1 LESSSENK
9 YDNSAANAEENSG
22 SKMLKKANSD
32 LVRRQNR
39 GLFLETLRQHGPLA
53 RITLGHKTG
62 LSPASITS
70 ISAQLIDEGLVCS
83 IGEGDVVSPQT
94 KRGRPQTR
102 LALNPGAT
110 NVLAVSISVDSVELV
125 FADFS
130 GATHAP
136 VKLRMDTY
144 DIPKEEFGPRVANEI
159 KANAKKLGIAL
170 NSISR
175 IGIAVQGV
183 ADTITGEIP
192 WSPAF
197 RTRDIPVVKPLE
209 RILGISCSIGN
220 NANMIAEALIAADRK
235 KYGGNTAVVFLGHGV
250 GLGLILNGA
259 VYDGANGR
267 AAELGHMNHLPD
279 GPLCRCG
286 RHGCLEAFS
295 ADYGIMRM
303 ANAGHGNDFDVHAA
317 VHDADMR
324 ELELAAE
331 AGNTVAIN
339 AFNRAGEVLG
349 FGIARLIALINPQ
362 RVVLAGPGT
371 RAYDLMKDCIW
382 EALRRGLVHDLR
394 KYVEFEVVPYGKDMI
409 TTGTLVETLRH
420 LDRDVF
426 ATGQKGAMPEFA
438 GRKIA

>member
-1 LESSSENK
+1 MLEKSNG
-9 YDNSAANAEENSG
+9 SA
-22 SKMLKKANSD
+22 MLKKANSD

-53 RITLGHKTG
+53 RIILGHKTG

-70 ISAQLIDEGLVCS
+70 ISAQLIDEGLVYS
-83 IGEGDVVSPQT
+83 IGEEDAVAAQT
-94 KRGRPQTR
+94 KRGRPQIR
-102 LALNPGAT
+102 LALNPTAT

-130 GATHAP
+130 GATHEP
-136 VKLRMDTY
+136 LKLRMETF
-144 DIPKEEFGPRVANEI
+144 DIPKEEFGPRVAHEI
-159 KANAKKLGIAL
+159 KVNGTKLGIAL
-170 NSISR
+170 SSISR

-197 RTRDIPVVKPLE
+197 RARDIPVVKPLE
-209 RILGISCSIGN
+209 RILGIPCSIGN

-235 KYGGNTAVVFLGHGV
+235 KYSGNTAVVFLGHGV
-250 GLGLILNGA
+250 GMGLILNGV

-267 AAELGHMNHLPD
+267 AAEFGHMNHLPD

-295 ADYGIMRM
+295 ADYGIVRM
-303 ANAGHGNDFDVHAA
+303 ANFGQDKEFDVHAA
-317 VHDADMR
+317 IRDEDMR
-324 ELELAAE
+324 DLELAAQGGD
-331 AGNTVAIN
+331 ASAVN

-349 FGIARLIALINPQ
+349 FGMARLIALINPQ

-371 RAYDLMKDCIW
+371 RAYGLMKDSIW

-426 ATGQKGAMPEFA
+426 ATGQRNAIAEFA

>member
-1 LESSSENK
+1 MLEKN
-9 YDNSAANAEENSG
+9 NGSA
-22 SKMLKKANSD
+22 MLKKANSD

-70 ISAQLIDEGLVCS
+70 ISAQLIDEGLVYS
-83 IGEGDVVSPQT
+83 IGEEDAVSAQT

-110 NVLAVSISVDSVELV
+110 NVLAVSISVDSIELV

-130 GATHAP
+130 GATHEP

-144 DIPKEEFGPRVANEI
+144 EIPKEEFGPRVAHEI
-159 KANAKKLGIAL
+159 KANARKLGIAL
-170 NSISR
+170 SSITR

-197 RTRDIPVVKPLE
+197 RARDIPVVKPLE
-209 RILGISCSIGN
+209 RILGIPCSIGN

-235 KYGGNTAVVFLGHGV
+235 KYGGNSAVVFLGHGV
-250 GLGLILNGA
+250 GLGLILNGV

-303 ANAGHGNDFDVHAA
+303 ANDDQGHDFDVHAA
-317 VHDADMR
+317 VRDEEMR

-331 AGNTVAIN
+331 AGDTVAIN

-371 RAYDLMKDCIW
+371 RAYSLMKDCIW

-426 ATGQKGAMPEFA
+426 AMGQKGAVLEFA

>member
-1 LESSSENK
+1 
-9 YDNSAANAEENSG
+9 
-22 SKMLKKANSD
+22 MLKKANSD

-62 LSPASITS
+62 LSPASITT
-70 ISAQLIDEGLVCS
+70 ISAQLIVEGLVYS
-83 IGEGDVVSPQT
+83 VGEDDAVSVEI

-102 LALNPGAT
+102 LALNPKAT
-110 NVLAVSISVDSVELV
+110 NVLAVSISVDSIELV

-136 VKLRMDTY
+136 LKLRMDTY
-144 DIPKEEFGPRVANEI
+144 EIPKEEFGPRVAREI
-159 KANAKKLGIAL
+159 KVNAKKLGIAL
-170 NSISR
+170 NSITR

-197 RTRDIPVVKPLE
+197 RARDIPVVKPLE
-209 RILGISCSIGN
+209 RILGIPCSIGN

-235 KYGGNTAVVFLGHGV
+235 KYGGTTAVVFLGHGV
-250 GLGLILNGA
+250 GLGLILNGV

-267 AAELGHMNHLPD
+267 AAEFGHMNHLPD

-286 RHGCLEAFS
+286 RRGCLEAFS

-303 ANAGHGNDFDVHAA
+303 ANGGQGNDFDVHAA
-317 VHDADMR
+317 VRDEDMR

-331 AGNTVAIN
+331 AGDAIAIN

-349 FGIARLIALINPQ
+349 FGFARLIALINPQ

-382 EALRRGLVHDLR
+382 EALRRGLVNDLR
-394 KYVEFEVVPYGKDMI
+394 KYVEFEVVPYGNDMI
-409 TTGTLVETLRH
+409 TTGTLVEALRH

-426 ATGQKGAMPEFA
+426 ATGQKGAILEFA

>member
-1 LESSSENK
+1 
-9 YDNSAANAEENSG
+9 
-22 SKMLKKANSD
+22 MLKKANSD

-70 ISAQLIDEGLVCS
+70 ISGQLIDEGLVYS
-83 IGEGDVVSPQT
+83 IGEDSVSMQT

-110 NVLAVSISVDSVELV
+110 NVLAVSISVDSIELV

-130 GATHAP
+130 GATHEP

-144 DIPKEEFGPRVANEI
+144 EIPKEEFGPRVAHEI

-170 NSISR
+170 NSITR

-197 RTRDIPVVKPLE
+197 RARDIPVVKPLE
-209 RILGISCSIGN
+209 RILGIPCSIGN

-235 KYGGNTAVVFLGHGV
+235 KYSGNTAVVFLGHGV
-250 GLGLILNGA
+250 GLGLILNGV

-303 ANAGHGNDFDVHAA
+303 AKDGQGDDFDVHAA
-317 VHDADMR
+317 VRDEDMR

-331 AGNTVAIN
+331 AGDTVAVD

-371 RAYDLMKDCIW
+371 RAYVLMKDCIW

-409 TTGTLVETLRH
+409 TTGTLVETLRY

-426 ATGQKGAMPEFA
+426 ATGQRGAVLEFS

>member
-1 LESSSENK
+1 
-9 YDNSAANAEENSG
+9 
-22 SKMLKKANSD
+22 MLKKANSD

-70 ISAQLIDEGLVCS
+70 ISGQLIDEGLVYS
-83 IGEGDVVSPQT
+83 IGEDHAVSTQI

-130 GATHAP
+130 GATHEP
-136 VKLRMDTY
+136 LKLRMETY
-144 DIPKEEFGPRVANEI
+144 EIPKEEFGPRVAREI

-170 NSISR
+170 NSITR

-197 RTRDIPVVKPLE
+197 RARDIPVVKPLE
-209 RILGISCSIGN
+209 RILGIPCSIGN

-235 KYGGNTAVVFLGHGV
+235 RYGGTTAVVFMGHGI
-250 GLGLILNGA
+250 GLGLILNGS
-259 VYDGANGR
+259 VYSGATGR
-267 AAELGHMNHLPD
+267 AAEFGHMNHLPD

-303 ANAGHGNDFDVHAA
+303 ANEGQGNDFDVHAA
-317 VHDADMR
+317 VRDEDLR

-331 AGNTVAIN
+331 AGDAVAIN

-349 FGIARLIALINPQ
+349 FGIGRLIALINPQ

-371 RAYDLMKDCIW
+371 RAYGLMKDCIW

-394 KYVEFEVVPYGKDMI
+394 KYVEFEVVPYGQDMI

-426 ATGQKGAMPEFA
+426 ATGQRGAVLEFT

>member
-1 LESSSENK
+1 
-9 YDNSAANAEENSG
+9 
-22 SKMLKKANSD
+22 MLKKATSD

-70 ISAQLIDEGLVCS
+70 ISGQLIDEGLVYS
-83 IGEGDVVSPQT
+83 IGEDHAVSTQI

-136 VKLRMDTY
+136 LKLRMDTY
-144 DIPKEEFGPRVANEI
+144 GIPKEEFGPRVAHEI

-170 NSISR
+170 NSITR

-197 RTRDIPVVKPLE
+197 RARDIPVVKPLE
-209 RILGISCSIGN
+209 RILGIRCSIGN

-235 KYGGNTAVVFLGHGV
+235 RYGGTTAVVFMGHGI
-250 GLGLILNGA
+250 GLGLILNGS
-259 VYDGANGR
+259 VYSGATGR
-267 AAELGHMNHLPD
+267 AAEFGHMNHLPD

-303 ANAGHGNDFDVHAA
+303 ANEDQGSDFDVHAA
-317 VHDADMR
+317 VRDEDLR

-331 AGNTVAIN
+331 AGDAVAVN

-394 KYVEFEVVPYGKDMI
+394 KYVEFEVVPYGNDMI
-409 TTGTLVETLRH
+409 TTGTLMETLRH

-426 ATGQKGAMPEFA
+426 ATGQRGAVLEFI

>member
-1 LESSSENK
+1 
-9 YDNSAANAEENSG
+9 
-22 SKMLKKANSD
+22 MLKKANSD

-70 ISAQLIDEGLVCS
+70 ISAQLIDEGLVYS
-83 IGEGDVVSPQT
+83 IGEDDAVSAET

-110 NVLAVSISVDSVELV
+110 NVLAVSISVDSIELV

-130 GATHAP
+130 GATHEP

-144 DIPKEEFGPRVANEI
+144 EIPKEEFGPRVAHEI
-159 KANAKKLGIAL
+159 KANARKLGIAL
-170 NSISR
+170 SSITR

-197 RTRDIPVVKPLE
+197 RARDIPVVKPLE
-209 RILGISCSIGN
+209 RILGIPCSIGN

-250 GLGLILNGA
+250 GLGLILNGV

-267 AAELGHMNHLPD
+267 AAEFGHMNHLPD

-303 ANAGHGNDFDVHAA
+303 ANDGQGNDFDVHAA
-317 VHDADMR
+317 VRDEDMR

-331 AGNTVAIN
+331 AGDAVAIN

-371 RAYDLMKDCIW
+371 RAYGLMKDCIW

-426 ATGQKGAMPEFA
+426 ATGQRGAVLEFA

>member
-1 LESSSENK
+1 
-9 YDNSAANAEENSG
+9 
-22 SKMLKKANSD
+22 MLKKANSD

-53 RITLGHKTG
+53 RITLGHRTG

-70 ISAQLIDEGLVCS
+70 ISAQLIDEGLVYS
-83 IGEGDVVSPQT
+83 IVEDDAVSAEI

-102 LALNPGAT
+102 LALNPTAT
-110 NVLAVSISVDSVELV
+110 NVLAVSISVDSIELV

-130 GATHAP
+130 GATHEP
-136 VKLRMDTY
+136 IKLRMDTY
-144 DIPKEEFGPRVANEI
+144 DIPKEEFGPRVAHEI

-170 NSISR
+170 SSITL

-197 RTRDIPVVKPLE
+197 RARDIPVVKPLE
-209 RILGISCSIGN
+209 RILGIPCSIGN
-220 NANMIAEALIAADRK
+220 NTNMIAEALIAADRK

-250 GLGLILNGA
+250 GLGLILNGV
-259 VYDGANGR
+259 VYGGANGR
-267 AAELGHMNHLPD
+267 AGEFGHMNHLPD

-295 ADYGIMRM
+295 ADYGIVRM
-303 ANAGHGNDFDVHAA
+303 ANDGQGHDFDVHAA
-317 VHDADMR
+317 VRDEDMR

-331 AGNTVAIN
+331 AGDTVAVN

-371 RAYDLMKDCIW
+371 RA
-382 EALRRGLVHDLR
+382 
-394 KYVEFEVVPYGKDMI
+394 
-409 TTGTLVETLRH
+409 
-420 LDRDVF
+420 
-426 ATGQKGAMPEFA
+426 
-438 GRKIA
+438 

>member
-1 LESSSENK
+1 
-9 YDNSAANAEENSG
+9 
-22 SKMLKKANSD
+22 MLKKANSD

-70 ISAQLIDEGLVCS
+70 ISAQLIDEGLVYS
-83 IGEGDVVSPQT
+83 IGEDDVVSLQT

-110 NVLAVSISVDSVELV
+110 NVLAVAISVDSIELV

-130 GATHAP
+130 GATHEP
-136 VKLRMDTY
+136 IKLRMDTY
-144 DIPKEEFGPRVANEI
+144 EIPKEEFGPRVAHEI
-159 KANAKKLGIAL
+159 KANARKLGIDL
-170 NSISR
+170 SSITR

-197 RTRDIPVVKPLE
+197 RARDIPVVKPLE
-209 RILGISCSIGN
+209 RILGIPCSIGN

-235 KYGGNTAVVFLGHGV
+235 KYGGNSAVVFLGHGV
-250 GLGLILNGA
+250 GLGLILNGV

-267 AAELGHMNHLPD
+267 AAELGHMNHIPD

-303 ANAGHGNDFDVHAA
+303 ANDGQEHDFDVHAA
-317 VHDADMR
+317 VRDDDMR
-324 ELELAAE
+324 KLELAAE
-331 AGNTVAIN
+331 AGDAVAIN

-349 FGIARLIALINPQ
+349 FGIARLVALINPQ

-394 KYVEFEVVPYGKDMI
+394 KYVEFEVAPYGKDMI

-426 ATGQKGAMPEFA
+426 ATGQKGTVVEFA
-438 GRKIA
+438 GRKFA

>member
-1 LESSSENK
+1 
-9 YDNSAANAEENSG
+9 
-22 SKMLKKANSD
+22 MLKKANSD

-39 GLFLETLRQHGPLA
+39 GLVLETLRQHGPLA
-53 RITLGHKTG
+53 RITLGYQTG

-70 ISAQLIDEGLVCS
+70 ISGQLIDEGLVYS
-83 IGEGDVVSPQT
+83 IIEDEEVSTQA

-102 LALNPGAT
+102 LALNPQAT
-110 NVLAVSISVDSVELV
+110 NVLAISISVDGVELV

-130 GATHAP
+130 GATREP
-136 VKLRMDTY
+136 IKLRLDTFAT
-144 DIPKEEFGPRVANEI
+144 PKEDFGPRVADEI
-159 KANAKKLGIAL
+159 KANAKRLGIAL
-170 NSISR
+170 TSIKR
-175 IGIAVQGV
+175 IGVAVQGV
-183 ADTITGEIP
+183 SDTITGEIP

-197 RTRDIPVVKPLE
+197 RARDIPVVRPLE
-209 RILGISCSIGN
+209 RILGIPCSIGN
-220 NANMIAEALIAADRK
+220 NANMIAEALIATDRK
-235 KYGGNTAVVFLGHGV
+235 KYGGTTAVVFLGHGV
-250 GLGLILNGA
+250 GLGLILNG
-259 VYDGANGR
+259 VVFHGANGR
-267 AAELGHMNHLPD
+267 AAELGHMNHIPD

-303 ANAGHGNDFDVHAA
+303 ANDRRGTDFDVHAA
-317 VHDADMR
+317 VRDDDMR

-331 AGNTVAIN
+331 AGDTVATN

-371 RAYDLMKDCIW
+371 RAYDLLKDSVG

-394 KYVEFEVVPYGKDMI
+394 KNVEFEVVPFGKDMI
-409 TTGTLVETLRH
+409 ATGTLVETLRH
-420 LDRDVF
+420 LDSDVY
-426 ATGQKGAMPEFA
+426 ATGQKGTVIEFS

>member
-1 LESSSENK
+1 MTIQQ
-9 YDNSAANAEENSG
+9 ANAGEYSG
-22 SKMLKKANSD
+22 STMLKKANSD

-70 ISAQLIDEGLVCS
+70 ISAQLIDEGLVYS
-83 IGEGDVVSPQT
+83 IGEDEVVSVQT

-110 NVLAVSISVDSVELV
+110 NVLAVAISVDNIELV

-130 GATHAP
+130 GATHEP

-144 DIPKEEFGPRVANEI
+144 EIPKEEFGPRVAHEI
-159 KANAKKLGIAL
+159 RINAQKLGIAL
-170 NSISR
+170 SSITR
-175 IGIAVQGV
+175 IGVAVQGV

-197 RTRDIPVVKPLE
+197 RARDIPVVKPLE
-209 RILGISCSIGN
+209 RILGIPCSIGN
-220 NANMIAEALIAADRK
+220 NANMMAEALIAADRK

-250 GLGLILNGA
+250 GLGLILNGV

-303 ANAGHGNDFDVHAA
+303 AHDRQNHDFDVHAA
-317 VHDADMR
+317 VRDEEMR
-324 ELELAAE
+324 TLELAAE
-331 AGNTVAIN
+331 AGDPVAVN

-371 RAYDLMKDCIW
+371 RAYGLMKDCIW

-426 ATGQKGAMPEFA
+426 AMGQKGAVLEFA

>member
-1 LESSSENK
+1 
-9 YDNSAANAEENSG
+9 
-22 SKMLKKANSD
+22 MLKKANSD

-70 ISAQLIDEGLVCS
+70 ISGQLIDEGLVYS
-83 IGEGDVVSPQT
+83 IVEGEAVSEQI
-94 KRGRPQTR
+94 KRGRPLTR
-102 LALNPGAT
+102 LALNPKAT

-130 GATHAP
+130 GATHDP
-136 VKLRMDTY
+136 LKLRMDTY
-144 DIPKEEFGPRVANEI
+144 EIPKEDFGPRVALEI

-170 NSISR
+170 NSITR

-197 RTRDIPVVKPLE
+197 RARDIPVVKPLE
-209 RILGISCSIGN
+209 RILGIPCSIGN
-220 NANMIAEALIAADRK
+220 NANMIAESLIATDRK

-250 GLGLILNGA
+250 GLGLILNGV

-267 AAELGHMNHLPD
+267 AAEFGHMNHLPD

-303 ANAGHGNDFDVHAA
+303 ANDRQGNDFDVHAA
-317 VHDADMR
+317 VRDEDMR
-324 ELELAAE
+324 ELERAAE
-331 AGNTVAIN
+331 AGDTVAIN

-371 RAYDLMKDCIW
+371 RAYNLMKDCIW

-426 ATGQKGAMPEFA
+426 AMGQKGAVLEFA

>member
-1 LESSSENK
+1 MTIQQQMLEK
-9 YDNSAANAEENSG
+9 NSG
-22 SKMLKKANSD
+22 STMLKKANSD

-70 ISAQLIDEGLVCS
+70 ISAQLIDEGLVYS
-83 IGEGDVVSPQT
+83 IGEEDAVSLQA

-102 LALNPGAT
+102 LALNPKAT

-130 GATHAP
+130 GATHEP
-136 VKLRMDTY
+136 LKLRIDTY
-144 DIPKEEFGPRVANEI
+144 EIPKEDFGPRVALEI

-170 NSISR
+170 SSITR

-197 RTRDIPVVKPLE
+197 RARDIPVVKPLE
-209 RILGISCSIGN
+209 RILGIPCSIGN
-220 NANMIAEALIAADRK
+220 NANMIAESLIATDRK
-235 KYGGNTAVVFLGHGV
+235 KYSGNTAVVFLGHGI
-250 GLGLILNGA
+250 GLGLILNGV

-267 AAELGHMNHLPD
+267 AAEFGHMNHLPD

-286 RHGCLEAFS
+286 RQGCLEAFS

-317 VHDADMR
+317 VRDEDMR
-324 ELELAAE
+324 DLELAAE
-331 AGNTVAIN
+331 AGDTVAIN

-371 RAYDLMKDCIW
+371 RAYSLMKDCIW
-382 EALRRGLVHDLR
+382 EGLRRGLVHDLR

-426 ATGQKGAMPEFA
+426 ATGQRGTVLEFA

>member
-1 LESSSENK
+1 
-9 YDNSAANAEENSG
+9 
-22 SKMLKKANSD
+22 MLKKANSD

-53 RITLGHKTG
+53 RITLGHRTG

-70 ISAQLIDEGLVCS
+70 ISAQLIEEGLVYS
-83 IGEGDVVSPQT
+83 IGEDDAVSAET

-102 LALNPGAT
+102 LALNPKAT
-110 NVLAVSISVDSVELV
+110 NVLAVSISVDCIELV

-130 GATHAP
+130 GATHVP
-136 VKLRMDTY
+136 VKLRIDTY
-144 DIPKEEFGPRVANEI
+144 EIPKEEFGPRVAHEI
-159 KANAKKLGIAL
+159 KANARKLGIAL
-170 NSISR
+170 VSISR

-197 RTRDIPVVKPLE
+197 RARDIPVVKPLE
-209 RILGISCSIGN
+209 RILGIPCSIGN
-220 NANMIAEALIAADRK
+220 NANMMAEALIEADRK
-235 KYGGNTAVVFLGHGV
+235 KYGGNSAVVFLGHGV

-267 AAELGHMNHLPD
+267 AAEFGHMNHLPD

-303 ANAGHGNDFDVHAA
+303 ANDGQGHDFDVHAS
-317 VHDADMR
+317 VRDEDMR

-331 AGNTVAIN
+331 AGDTVVIN

-371 RAYDLMKDCIW
+371 RAYGLMKESIW

-426 ATGQKGAMPEFA
+426 ATGQKGAVLEFT

>member
-1 LESSSENK
+1 
-9 YDNSAANAEENSG
+9 
-22 SKMLKKANSD
+22 MLKKANSD

-70 ISAQLIDEGLVCS
+70 ISGQLIDEGLFYS
-83 IGEGDVVSPQT
+83 IGEDHAVSTQI

-130 GATHAP
+130 GATHEP
-136 VKLRMDTY
+136 LKLRMETY
-144 DIPKEEFGPRVANEI
+144 EIPKEEFGPRVAREI

-170 NSISR
+170 NSITR

-197 RTRDIPVVKPLE
+197 RARDIPVVKPLE
-209 RILGISCSIGN
+209 RILGIPCSIGN

-235 KYGGNTAVVFLGHGV
+235 RYGGTTAVVFMGHGI
-250 GLGLILNGA
+250 GLGLILNGS
-259 VYDGANGR
+259 VYSGATGR
-267 AAELGHMNHLPD
+267 AAEFGHMNHLPD

-303 ANAGHGNDFDVHAA
+303 ANEGQGNDFDVHAA
-317 VHDADMR
+317 VRDEDLR

-331 AGNTVAIN
+331 AGDAVAIN

-349 FGIARLIALINPQ
+349 FGIGRLIALINPQ

-371 RAYDLMKDCIW
+371 RAYGLMKDCIW

-394 KYVEFEVVPYGKDMI
+394 KYVEFEVVPYGQDMI

-426 ATGQKGAMPEFA
+426 ATGQRGAVLEFT

>member
-1 LESSSENK
+1 
-9 YDNSAANAEENSG
+9 
-22 SKMLKKANSD
+22 M
-32 LVRRQNR
+32 
-39 GLFLETLRQHGPLA
+39 
-53 RITLGHKTG
+53 
-62 LSPASITS
+62 SPASITS
-70 ISAQLIDEGLVCS
+70 ISAQLIDEGLVYS
-83 IGEGDVVSPQT
+83 IGEDDAVSLQT
-94 KRGRPQTR
+94 KRGRPQIL
-102 LALNPGAT
+102 LALNPKAT

-144 DIPKEEFGPRVANEI
+144 EIPKEEFGPRVAHEI
-159 KANAKKLGIAL
+159 EAHAKKLGIAL
-170 NSISR
+170 NSITR

-197 RTRDIPVVKPLE
+197 RARDIPVVKPLE
-209 RILGISCSIGN
+209 RILGIPCSIGN
-220 NANMIAEALIAADRK
+220 NANMIAESLIATDRK
-235 KYGGNTAVVFLGHGV
+235 KYSGNTAVVFLGHGV
-250 GLGLILNGA
+250 GLGLILNGV

-286 RHGCLEAFS
+286 RNGCLEAFS

-303 ANAGHGNDFDVHAA
+303 ANFDQGHDFDVHAA
-317 VHDADMR
+317 VRDEDMR

-331 AGNTVAIN
+331 AGDAVAIN

-426 ATGQKGAMPEFA
+426 AMGPKGAILEFA

>member
-1 LESSSENK
+1 
-9 YDNSAANAEENSG
+9 
-22 SKMLKKANSD
+22 MLKKANSD

-70 ISAQLIDEGLVCS
+70 ISGQLIDEGLVYS
-83 IGEGDVVSPQT
+83 IGEDHAVSTQI

-130 GATHAP
+130 GATHEP
-136 VKLRMDTY
+136 LKLRMETY
-144 DIPKEEFGPRVANEI
+144 EIPKEEFGPRVAREI

-170 NSISR
+170 NSITR

-197 RTRDIPVVKPLE
+197 RARDIPVVKPLE
-209 RILGISCSIGN
+209 RILGIPCSIGN

-235 KYGGNTAVVFLGHGV
+235 RYGGTTAVVFMGHGI
-250 GLGLILNGA
+250 GLGLILNGS
-259 VYDGANGR
+259 VYSGATGR
-267 AAELGHMNHLPD
+267 AAEFGHMNHLPD

-303 ANAGHGNDFDVHAA
+303 ANEGQGNDFDVHAA
-317 VHDADMR
+317 VRDEDLR

-331 AGNTVAIN
+331 AGDAVAIN

-349 FGIARLIALINPQ
+349 FGIGRLIALINPQ

-371 RAYDLMKDCIW
+371 RAYGLMKDCIW

-394 KYVEFEVVPYGKDMI
+394 KYVEFEVVPYGQDMI

-426 ATGQKGAMPEFA
+426 ATGQRGAVLEFA